1 MENKRL
7 NLFQLNVDRIPGFEN
22 LTKEDFS
29 AATGEEKASMIE
41 TRPSVSYWKDAVRRF
56 KANKVSMA
64 ALFLFLLIFL
74 FSYLGPLFIPYNY
87 ADQYRNSGKLGP
99 REFSKKEL
107 VVQKA
112 EELSDSFFATAMM
125 PGSLTSLSKNTV
137 YWFKDRGVTYSIS
150 FEKTVGDVVLLF
162 NRNAEQKLT
171 MVKEKDLEKNALET
185 AVSVDYNTEP
195 IDKDATNTVK
205 LSMWKKVCPHYF
217 GTDSAGRDLMARTM
231 YGGRVSIAIGIIA
244 ALIVLVIGSI
254 YGSVSGLAGGTVDFV
269 MMRIVDIIYSVP
281 DVLIVL
287 LLQVVL
293 KNPLQSWLDA
303 SSSNF
308 ARLMS
313 NLGVGIISIFITF
326 ACLYW
331 VGMSRI
337 VRGQVLQL
345 KKQEFVTA
353 ATALGVP
360 SSRIVKRHLL
370 PNCVGQLVIATCLQ
384 IPSAIF
390 LESFLSFLGLGVS
403 IPMTSLGSLCSDALE
418 TITLYPYRL
427 LAPGLILTLL
437 VLSLNLVGDGIR
449 DALDPR
455 LKK

>member
-1 MENKRL
+1 MKNAFQ
-7 NLFQLNVDRIPGFEN
+7 LFQPNYDKVSGLDA
-22 LTKEDFS
+22 LSADDFALAS
-29 AATGEEKASMIE
+29 GEEKEAMVE
-41 TRPSVSYWKDAVRRF
+41 KRQSVSYWRDAARRF
-56 KANKVSMA
+56 RANKVSMA
-64 ALFLFLLIFL
+64 ALLLFLLIFL
-74 FSYLGPLFIPYNY
+74 FSYLGPLFVPYNY
-87 ADQYRNSGKLGP
+87 SDQYRKSGKLGP
-99 REFSKKEL
+99 GEFSAAEQ
-107 VVQKA
+107 VIQKA
-112 EELSDSFFATAMM
+112 EAISDRFFATSLL
-125 PGSLTSLSKNTV
+125 PGSLNNFTRNTT
-137 YWFKDRGVTYSIS
+137 YYFSYKDTTYS
-150 FEKTVGDVVLLF
+150 FFNEKATGDVVLLF
-162 NRNAEQKLT
+162 NENAEHKLT
-171 MVKEKDLEKNALET
+171 LIKEKDLEKDAYD
-185 AVSVDYNTEP
+185 AAMPVDYATGP
-195 IDKDATNTVK
+195 VDAAEGSVVK
-205 LSMWKKVCPHYF
+205 LSMLRRVFPHVF

-254 YGSVSGLAGGTVDFV
+254 YGSVAGLAGGRVDFF

-293 KNPLQSWLDA
+293 KSPLQSWLDA
-303 SSSNF
+303 SNTDF
-308 ARLMS
+308 ARMMS

-326 ACLYW
+326 AALYW

-345 KKQEFVTA
+345 KQQEFVTA

-360 SSRIVKRHLL
+360 KSRIVKRHLL

-427 LAPGLILTLL
+427 LYPGLILTLL

>member
-1 MENKRL
+1 MKKL
-7 NLFQLNVDRIPGFEN
+7 SVFQLDPERIPDLSE
-22 LTKEDFS
+22 LTAEDFLPADS
-29 AATGEEKASMIE
+29 REKASLTE
-41 TRPSVSYWKDAVRRF
+41 TRKSVSYWKDAARRF
-56 KANKVSMA
+56 RANKVSVA
-64 ALFLFLLIFL
+64 ALLLFLLLFLFSFA
-74 FSYLGPLFIPYNY
+74 GPWFIPYNY

-99 REFSKKEL
+99 GEFSEKEVL
-107 VVQKA
+107 LQKA
-112 EELSDSFFATAMM
+112 EACSDRFFATSLM
-125 PGSLTSLSKNTV
+125 PGSMTSLGRSTT
-137 YWFKDRGVTYSIS
+137 YYFTYRGTTYS
-150 FEKTVGDVVLLF
+150 FFNEKTVGDAVLLF
-162 NRNAEQKLT
+162 NEGAEHPLT
-171 MVKEKDLEKNALET
+171 LIREKDLDSGDLAAAQPLEFTTGPVDQSAGT
-185 AVSVDYNTEP
+185 AAE
-195 IDKDATNTVK
+195 
-205 LSMWKKVCPHYF
+205 LKVMKRVFPHVF

-231 YGGRVSIAIGIIA
+231 YGGRVSIAVGIVA
-244 ALIVLVIGSI
+244 ALIVLVIGSV
-254 YGSVSGLAGGTVDFV
+254 YGSVSGLLGGTADFI

-293 KNPLQSWLDA
+293 KNPLQAWLDA

-313 NLGVGIISIFITF
+313 SLGVGIVSIFITF
-326 ACLYW
+326 GCLYW
-331 VGMSRI
+331 VSMSRI

-345 KKQEFVTA
+345 KQQEFVTA
-353 ATALGVP
+353 ARALGVP
-360 SSRIVKRHLL
+360 NRRIVKRHLL

-403 IPMTSLGSLCSDALE
+403 IPMTSLGSLCSDALD

-427 LAPGLILTLL
+427 LFPGIILTLL

>member
-1 MENKRL
+1 MSKSF
-7 NLFQLNVDRIPGFEN
+7 NLFQLNTDKIPGFGE
-22 LTKEDFS
+22 LKEEDFL
-29 AATGEEKASMIE
+29 AATSQEKASMVE
-41 TRPSVSYWKDAVRRF
+41 QRKSVSYWKDAARRF

-64 ALFLFLLIFL
+64 ALVLFLLIFA
-74 FSYLGPLFIPYNY
+74 FSFFGPLFIPYNY
-87 ADQYRNSGKLGP
+87 ADQYRNSVKLGP
-99 REFSKKEL
+99 REFSETEEVIQL
-107 VVQKA
+107 A
-112 EELSDSFFATAMM
+112 EDCSDRFFATAMM
-125 PGSLTSLSKNTV
+125 PGSLTSLNRSTTYYFTYKGT
-137 YWFKDRGVTYSIS
+137 TYSFYNERS
-150 FEKTVGDVVLLF
+150 KGDVVLLF
-162 NRNAEQKLT
+162 NENAENKLT
-171 MVKEKDLEKNALET
+171 MISEKDLENGALEN
-185 AVSVDYNTEP
+185 AEP
-195 IDKDATNTVK
+195 IAYSTDSIDAVDENTMEIK
-205 LSMWKKVCPHYF
+205 LFRRICPHLF

-231 YGGRVSIAIGIIA
+231 YGGRVSISIGIIA
-244 ALIVLVIGSI
+244 ALIVLIIGSI
-254 YGSVSGLAGGTVDFV
+254 YGSVSGLIGGRVDFI

-293 KNPLQSWLDA
+293 KSPLQAWLDA
-303 SSSNF
+303 SPSDF

-326 ACLYW
+326 GCLYW

-345 KKQEFVTA
+345 KQQEFVTA
-353 ATALGVP
+353 ANALGVP
-360 SSRIVKRHLL
+360 RSRIVKRHLL

-418 TITLYPYRL
+418 TITLYPYRML
-427 LAPGLILTLL
+427 FPGVILTLL

>member
-1 MENKRL
+1 MNRSFQ
-7 NLFQLNVDRIPGFEN
+7 LFQLNTDKVPGLDE
-22 LTKEDFS
+22 LKEEDFL
-29 AATGEEKASMIE
+29 AATSQEKASMVE
-41 TRPSVSYWKDAVRRF
+41 QRKSVSYWKDAARRF

-64 ALFLFLLIFL
+64 ALVLFLLIFA
-74 FSYLGPLFIPYNY
+74 FSFFGPLFIPYNY
-87 ADQYRNSGKLGP
+87 ADQYRNSVKLGP
-99 REFSKKEL
+99 GEFSETEEVIRL
-107 VVQKA
+107 A
-112 EELSDSFFATAMM
+112 ENCSDRFFATAMM
-125 PGSLTSLSKNTV
+125 PGSLTSLNRNTT
-137 YWFKDRGVTYSIS
+137 YYFTYRGTTYSFHNERS
-150 FEKTVGDVVLLF
+150 KGDVVLLF
-162 NRNAEQKLT
+162 NESAENKLT
-171 MVKEKDLEKNALET
+171 MLSEKDLENGALENAEPVEYST
-185 AVSVDYNTEP
+185 GGVDKSDENTME
-195 IDKDATNTVK
+195 IR
-205 LSMWKKVCPHYF
+205 LLRRICPHIF

-231 YGGRVSIAIGIIA
+231 YGGRVSISIGIIA
-244 ALIVLVIGSI
+244 ALIVLIIGSV
-254 YGSVSGLAGGTVDFV
+254 YGSVSGLIGGRVDFI

-293 KNPLQSWLDA
+293 KSPLQAWLDA
-303 SSSNF
+303 SPSDF

-326 ACLYW
+326 GCLYW

-345 KKQEFVTA
+345 KQQEFVTA
-353 ATALGVP
+353 ANALGVP
-360 SSRIVKRHLL
+360 RSRIVKRHLL

-418 TITLYPYRL
+418 TITLYPYRML
-427 LAPGLILTLL
+427 FPGIILTLL

>member
-1 MENKRL
+1 MKKTF
-7 NLFQLNVDRIPGFEN
+7 NLFQLNADKIPGFAEM
-22 LTKEDFS
+22 TADDFAPAS
-29 AATGEEKASMIE
+29 ADEKAAMIE
-41 TRPSVSYWKDAVRRF
+41 TRQSVSYWKDAMRRF

-64 ALFLFLLIFL
+64 ALVLFLLIFV
-74 FSYLGPLFIPYNY
+74 FSYFGPLFIPYNY
-87 ADQYRNSGKLGP
+87 SDQYRNSGKLGP
-99 REFSKKEL
+99 LEYSDTEL
-107 VVQKA
+107 TIQKA
-112 EELSDSFFATAMM
+112 EAISDRFFATALL
-125 PGSLTSLSKNTV
+125 PGSLTSLNRDTT
-137 YWFKDRGVTYSIS
+137 YYFTDHGVTYS
-150 FEKTVGDVVLLF
+150 FYNEKTKGDVVILF
-162 NRNAEQKLT
+162 NADAAEPLT
-171 MVKEKDLEKNALET
+171 VISEKDLENDAYENA
-185 AVSVDYNTEP
+185 EP
-195 IDKDATNTVK
+195 IEYETGAVDTSAENVMK
-205 LSMWKKVCPHYF
+205 LALLRRVFPHVF
-217 GTDSAGRDLMARTM
+217 GTDSSGRDLMARTM
-231 YGGRVSIAIGIIA
+231 YGGRVSIGIGIIA

-254 YGSVSGLAGGTVDFV
+254 YGSVSGLVGGRVDFV

-293 KNPLQSWLDA
+293 KSPLQSWLDA
-303 SSSNF
+303 SSSDF

-326 ACLYW
+326 GCLYW

-345 KKQEFVTA
+345 KQQEFVTA
-353 ATALGVP
+353 ANALGVP
-360 SSRIVKRHLL
+360 NRRIVKRHLL

-403 IPMTSLGSLCSDALE
+403 IPMTSLGSLCSDALD
-418 TITLYPYRL
+418 TITLYPYRML
-427 LAPGLILTLL
+427 FPGIILTLL

>member
-1 MENKRL
+1 MKKNL
-7 NLFQLNVDRIPGFEN
+7 NLFQLDTDKIPGFDALSE
-22 LTKEDFS
+22 EDFS
-29 AATGEEKASMIE
+29 PATSAEKEAMVE
-41 TRPSVSYWKDAVRRF
+41 TRASVSYWKDAARRF

-64 ALFLFLLIFL
+64 ALVLFLLIFI
-74 FSYLGPLFIPYNY
+74 FSYFGPLFVPYNY
-87 ADQYRNSGKLGP
+87 ADQYRKSGKLGP
-99 REFSKKEL
+99 REYSETEL
-107 VVQKA
+107 TIQKA
-112 EELSDSFFATAMM
+112 GGLSDCFFATALM
-125 PGSLTSLSKNTV
+125 PGSLNSLSRNTT
-137 YWFKDRGVTYSIS
+137 YYFKVNGTTYS
-150 FEKTVGDVVLLF
+150 FFNEKVLGDVVLLF
-162 NRNAEQKLT
+162 NANAEDKLT
-171 MVKEKDLEKNALET
+171 MIKEADLKKDALDRAT
-185 AVSVDYNTEP
+185 PMAYSTEP
-195 IDKDATNTVK
+195 VDKDQAVELK
-205 LSMWKKVCPHYF
+205 MIKRVFPHVF

-231 YGGRVSIAIGIIA
+231 YGGRVSIAVGIIA

-254 YGSVSGLAGGTVDFV
+254 YGSVSGLAGGRVDFF
-269 MMRIVDIIYSVP
+269 MMRVVDIIYSVP

-293 KNPLQSWLDA
+293 KSPLQAWLDA
-303 SSSNF
+303 SSSDF

-326 ACLYW
+326 AALYW

-345 KKQEFVTA
+345 KQQEFVTA
-353 ATALGVP
+353 ANALGVP
-360 SSRIVKRHLL
+360 GGRIVKRHLL

-427 LAPGLILTLL
+427 LYPGLILTLL

>member
-1 MENKRL
+1 MKKNL
-7 NLFQLNVDRIPGFEN
+7 NLFQLDTDRIPGFDALSE
-22 LTKEDFS
+22 EDFS
-29 AATGEEKASMIE
+29 PATSAEKEAMVE
-41 TRPSVSYWKDAVRRF
+41 TRASVSYWKDAARRF

-64 ALFLFLLIFL
+64 ALVLFLLIFI
-74 FSYLGPLFIPYNY
+74 FSYFGPLFVPYNY
-87 ADQYRNSGKLGP
+87 ADQYRKSGKLGP
-99 REFSKKEL
+99 REYSETEL
-107 VVQKA
+107 TIQKA
-112 EELSDSFFATAMM
+112 EGLSDCFFATALM
-125 PGSLTSLSKNTV
+125 PGSLNSLSRNTT
-137 YWFKDRGVTYSIS
+137 YYFKANGTTYS
-150 FEKTVGDVVLLF
+150 FFNEKVLGDVVLLF
-162 NRNAEQKLT
+162 NANAEDKLT
-171 MVKEKDLEKNALET
+171 MIKEADLKKDALDRAT
-185 AVSVDYNTEP
+185 PMAYSTEP
-195 IDKDATNTVK
+195 VDKDQAVELK
-205 LSMWKKVCPHYF
+205 MIKRVFPHVF

-231 YGGRVSIAIGIIA
+231 YGGRVSIAVGIIA
-244 ALIVLVIGSI
+244 ALIVLIIGSI
-254 YGSVSGLAGGTVDFV
+254 YGSVSGLAGGRVDFF
-269 MMRIVDIIYSVP
+269 MMRVVDIIYSVP

-293 KNPLQSWLDA
+293 KSPLQAWLDA
-303 SSSNF
+303 SSSDF

-326 ACLYW
+326 AALYW

-345 KKQEFVTA
+345 KQQEFVTA
-353 ATALGVP
+353 ANALGVP
-360 SSRIVKRHLL
+360 RGRIVKRHLL

-427 LAPGLILTLL
+427 LYPGLILTLL